1 MKRKGTKN
9 VTYTMR
15 LQLEALLKAGL
26 NKKEIAAQ
34 LGVCLATVYNEIKR
48 GEYTYKRYSYTDWL
62 GERHYKYVTGYSPN
76 IAEEKYRLNMSTH
89 GAPLKLGNDYEF
101 VRYVENGFAWI
112 GFLSPLC
119 AER

>member
-26 NKKEIAAQ
+26 NKKEIAVQ

-48 GEYTYKRYSYTDWL
+48 GEYTYKR
-62 GERHYKYVTGYSPN
+62 
-76 IAEEKYRLNMSTH
+76 
-89 GAPLKLGNDYEF
+89 
-101 VRYVENGFAWI
+101 
-112 GFLSPLC
+112 
-119 AER
+119 

>member
-1 MKRKGTKN
+1 MCSLCRNSGINTELFNGQYERKLRKLRKQDGTKKHETERNKERNLYNAVTTRSPLN

-48 GEYTYKRYSYTDWL
+48 GEYTYL
-62 GERHYKYVTGYSPN
+62 QAVQ
-76 IAEEKYRLNMSTH
+76 LH
-89 GAPLKLGNDYEF
+89 GLARRTALQ
-101 VRYVENGFAWI
+101 VRYGI
-112 GFLSPLC
+112 
-119 AER
+119 